1 MRRGTIK
8 SQSIPVN
15 KLVLLDIVAERMI
28 NMEFHVEH
36 FKLKLENLVQN
47 RFQGLNTTMYYFE
60 RLIEAKVDDAMEL
73 VLQKLSDASHMV
85 LEEITTHGEHS
96 L

>member
-8 SQSIPVN
+8 SQRLPVN

-28 NMEFHVEH
+28 NMEFYVEH

-47 RFQGLNTTMYYFE
+47 RFQGLNTTMYDFE

-73 VLQKLSDASHMV
+73 VLQNQ
-85 LEEITTHGEHS
+85 
-96 L
+96 

>member
-1 MRRGTIK
+1 M
-8 SQSIPVN
+8 
-15 KLVLLDIVAERMI
+15 VAERMI
-28 NMEFHVEH
+28 NMEFYVEH

-47 RFQGLNTTMYYFE
+47 KFQGLNTTIYDFE
-60 RLIEAKVDDAMEL
+60 RLIEAKVDDAMEH
-73 VLQKLSDASHMV
+73 VLQKLSDASHKV